1 MADRDPGRFFGRH
14 IETGP
19 GHIAGVVMITA
30 PSDVKIYL
38 ALGATDMR
46 KSINGLSIIASEQMK
61 LDIFSGHL
69 FVFCNRSR
77 TILKI
82 LYWDRNG
89 FCIWQ
94 KRLEK
99 DRFKWPGTHKE
110 VMNIGEKELSW
121 LVAGLNIQQAHKP
134 LKYSMIF

>member
-1 MADRDPGRFFGRH
+1 MYLPPDTKVF
-14 IETGP
+14 
-19 GHIAGVVMITA
+19 
-30 PSDVKIYL
+30 L

-46 KSINGLSIIASEQMK
+46 KAINGLSIIVSEQMH

-69 FVFCNRSR
+69 FVFCNRKR

-89 FCIWQ
+89 FCMWQ

-99 DRFKWPGTHKE
+99 DRFKWPETPKQ
-110 VMNIGEKELSW
+110 VMGVTSRELSW
-121 LVAGLNIQQAHKP
+121 LIAGLNIHQAHKP
-134 LKYSMIF
+134 LKYSTIF